1 MKRIYSILLLSF
13 VLLNTT
19 LAGTI
24 KKVEPA
30 FWWAGMQNT
39 ELQVLLYGDDIA
51 KYKVSITS
59 PSVRLKET
67 VLLENKNYLIL
78 YLDTKDAQPES
89 FDIVLR
95 SGKEKKTIPY
105 ELKSRQADSRKR
117 VGFNA
122 SDVLYLIMP
131 DRFANGDS
139 SNDIISG
146 MKDQKVDRTEQYAR
160 HGGDFKGIEQNL
172 DYIADLGVTA
182 VWLNPILENDM
193 PAGSYH
199 GYAATDYYKVDR
211 RFGTN
216 DEFASLVEKAHQKG
230 LKIVMDMIFN
240 HCGSEHYFFTDRP
253 AKDWFN
259 FPEGY
264 EQTSYNTTPQY
275 DPYHSAYDKQKAVDG
290 WFVETMPDLNQRNR
304 HVERYLIQNSI
315 WWIEYSGIDGIRQ
328 DTHPYVDFDMIA
340 GWCKEVT
347 NEYPDFNIVGETW
360 YSNNTAISYWQK
372 DSKLAAPKNSNLRSV
387 MDFPLMNVMTKAFE
401 EETVNLG
408 GLYQLYE
415 YLGQDIIYPDPME
428 LLIFLDNHD
437 TSRFMRL
444 KEQVSNLNRFK
455 QAFAFLLTT
464 RGIPEIYYGTEI
476 AMVGDKANGDGRLR
490 ENFPGGW
497 SGDERSAFTPDG
509 RTTEENQTFEYLK
522 KLLNWRKGNVA
533 IAKGSLKHF
542 SPAATGVY
550 VYERKYEDKSVVVLL
565 NGLDKEVD
573 LSLSLYR
580 EVLPKRVTTNIIDGR
595 QYDLQGDSLK
605 ISSRD
610 VLILEF

>member
-1 MKRIYSILLLSF
+1 MKRIFYLLLFSF
-13 VLLNTT
+13 MLLSAVS
-19 LAGTI
+19 AGSV

-51 KYKVSITS
+51 RYNVSITS
-59 PSVRLKET
+59 AAVKLKET

-78 YLDTKDAQPES
+78 YLDTKDARPES
-89 FDIVLR
+89 FEIVLQA
-95 SGKEKKTIPY
+95 GKETKRIPY
-105 ELKSRQADSRKR
+105 EIKERKTDSRER

-131 DRFANGDS
+131 DRFANGDQ
-139 SNDIISG
+139 SNDVICG
-146 MKDQKVDRTEQYAR
+146 MKDEKIDRANPSAR
-160 HGGDFKGIEQNL
+160 HGGDFKGIEQQL

-199 GYAATDYYKVDR
+199 GYATTDYYQVDR

-216 DEFASLVEKAHQKG
+216 EEFVSLVDKAHRKG
-230 LKIVMDMIFN
+230 LKMVMDMIFN

-253 AKDWFN
+253 SKDWFN
-259 FPEGY
+259 FPEGF
-264 EQTSYNTTPQY
+264 EQTSYNTTTQY
-275 DPYHSAYDKQKAVDG
+275 DPYHSDYDQVKAVDG
-290 WFVETMPDLNQRNR
+290 WFVRTMPDLNQRNR

-340 GWCKEVT
+340 RWCKEVT
-347 NEYPDFNIVGETW
+347 DEYPDFNIVGETW
-360 YSNNTAISYWQK
+360 YSNNTAIAYWQK
-372 DSKLAAPKNSNLRSV
+372 DSKLAAPRNSNLRSV
-387 MDFPLMNVMTKAFE
+387 MDFPLMNLMTKAFE
-401 EETVNLG
+401 EETIHNA
-408 GLYQLYE
+408 GLNQIYE
-415 YLGQDIIYPDPME
+415 YLGQDILFPNPME

-437 TSRFMRL
+437 TSRFMRT
-444 KEQVSNLNRFK
+444 KEQVANFNRFK

-476 AMVGDKANGDGRLR
+476 AMTGDKANGDGSLR

-497 SGDERSAFTPDG
+497 NQDKRNAFHPDG
-509 RTTEENQTFEYLK
+509 RTPEENQTFDYLK
-522 KLLNWRKGNVA
+522 RLLNWRKDNAV

-542 SPAATGVY
+542 SPATTGVY
-550 VYERKYEDKSVVVLL
+550 VYERKYEGKSVVVLL
-565 NGLDKEVD
+565 NGLDKEAD
-573 LSLSLYR
+573 LPLAPYR
-580 EVLPKRVTTNIIDGR
+580 EVLPRQAATNIIDGK
-595 QYDLQGDSLK
+595 QYDLQGNSLK
-605 ISSRD
+605 LAARD